1 MLIIQVNK
9 VALKAIVQS
18 DTLIADMCSVYLRI
32 NVYTSEG
39 ILKLTRSNFHN
50 WYVSVCI
57 DG

>member
-50 WYVSVCI
+50 
-57 DG
+57 